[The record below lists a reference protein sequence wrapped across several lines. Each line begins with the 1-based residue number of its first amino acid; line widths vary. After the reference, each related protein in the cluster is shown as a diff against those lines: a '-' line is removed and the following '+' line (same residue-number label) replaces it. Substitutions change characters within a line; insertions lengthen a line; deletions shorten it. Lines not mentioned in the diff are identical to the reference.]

1 MEKME
6 RSKIGQREKLSSAA
20 VLIEASTNLQGV
32 PKLRWPCKVVLNWG
46 RELGFYTLI
55 PATYQFSLAQTIPV
69 GAVEGCLL
77 ASFPVAGRTS
87 LSSHHD
93 IYHNRK
99 HNLCP
104 KELWGCRPILSPS
117 IKIASR
123 PFSYLLGF
131 LQERI
136 RHQAFVFFKLQEM
149 HIKLFR

>member
-6 RSKIGQREKLSSAA
+6 RSKVGQKEKLSSTA
-20 VLIEASTNLQGV
+20 VLMEASSNLQGV
-32 PKLRWPCKVVLNWG
+32 LKLRWPCKVVLNWG

-55 PATYQFSLAQTIPV
+55 PASCQLSSAQTLPV

-77 ASFPVAGRTS
+77 TSLPMAGGTS

-99 HNLCP
+99 HNLFP
-104 KELWGCRPILSPS
+104 KKLWGCRPILTPS

-123 PFSYLLGF
+123 PFSYFLDF

-136 RHQAFVFFKLQEM
+136 RHLAIVFFKL
-149 HIKLFR
+149 